1 MAQQASH
8 ENCMVVLPTGL
19 GKTAV
24 ALQVIAKYLAMCDNK
39 DSGMAASSQKDDN
52 KNIVPG
58 AVLFLAPTRV
68 LANQHYDFV
77 SGALTIDDVSLVTG
91 EDSITSRKKMWNA
104 SVICA
109 TPEITRND
117 LVRGMITPE
126 MFGLVIFDEAH
137 RTVGDYAYSGIAE
150 LIEEHNPL
158 ILGMTAT
165 LPSDREKATEIMAR
179 LRIARVSER
188 SESSADVSPY
198 IQDTKTEQFSVDLT
212 PELKKMQEL
221 LRNALQARCRMLR
234 SSGVSVD
241 LNPSLSSLLR
251 QRDYVL
257 EQRRVV
263 ATPLFTAIR
272 IHYALSILESHGVMP
287 FLKFCE
293 RTGKKKGKGIR
304 ELFEVDPNFTRA
316 LGIARDYQKYHDVD
330 HPKLGKLKELL
341 KSIDGKVLIF
351 TSYRDS
357 VDMVCNT
364 LDRMG
369 IKSGKLIGKAGQTG
383 LKQKQQIETVRRFR
397 DGEFRVMVATRVGEE
412 GLDIAEVNHV
422 IFYDNVPSSIRY
434 VQRRGRTGRKAAGRL
449 IVLIA
454 KGTIDE
460 AYHWIGRRKI
470 KAART
475 MGDTMSNLLEMNN
488 DAKHTSDTQ
497 VAVAATA
504 TTTTTTT
511 TEDNTSSSSPKH
523 NNKSNAAKHDD
534 PDKIEPAKNT
544 GLDVFM

>member
-1 MAQQASH
+1 MRKNRIELREYQSSMAAQASD
-8 ENCMVVLPTGL
+8 ENCMIVLPTGL

-24 ALQVIAKYLAMCDNK
+24 ALQVIARYLAKCAEGSGTPQNGKSDN
-39 DSGMAASSQKDDN
+39 SF
-52 KNIVPG
+52 VPG

-68 LANQHYDFV
+68 LASQHHDFV
-77 SGALTIDDVSLVTG
+77 SEALTIDDVSLVTG
-91 EDSITSRKKMWNA
+91 EDAITARKKMWNA

-117 LVRGMITPE
+117 LIRGMITPD
-126 MFGLVIFDEAH
+126 MFGLVVFDEAH

-150 LIEEHNPL
+150 MMEEHSPL

-179 LRIARVSER
+179 LRIARVTER
-188 SESSADVSPY
+188 SESSADVAPY

-221 LRNALQARCRMLR
+221 LRNALQSRCRMLR
-234 SSGVSVD
+234 SNGVSID

-251 QRDYVL
+251 QREYVL
-257 EQRRVV
+257 QYKRAA

-272 IHYALSILESHGVMP
+272 IHYALSILEAHGVMP

-293 RTGKKKGKGIR
+293 RTVKKKGQGIR
-304 ELFEVDPNFTRA
+304 ELFEVDPNFTTA
-316 LGIARDYQKYHDVD
+316 LGMAREYHKHHDVD
-330 HPKLGKLKELL
+330 HPKLGKLKDILE
-341 KSIDGKVLIF
+341 KIDGKVLIF

-364 LDRMG
+364 LNKMG

-383 LKQKQQIETVRRFR
+383 LKQKEQVETVRRFR
-397 DGEFRVMVATRVGEE
+397 DGEFRIMVATRVGEE

-434 VQRRGRTGRKAAGRL
+434 VQRRGRTGRKAAGKL

-470 KAART
+470 KAARS
-475 MGDTMSNLLEMNN
+475 MGDTMSSLLEMNSQ
-488 DAKHTSDTQ
+488 DTPATDGGEHPSDS
-497 VAVAATA
+497 
-504 TTTTTTT
+504 
-511 TEDNTSSSSPKH
+511 EYDNTSNTTQRGSADGKT
-523 NNKSNAAKHDD
+523 D
-534 PDKIEPAKNT
+534 PAKNT